1 MEREGPGARVYDAP
15 AMPSLT
21 LSGVGVLKAGFDQF
35 SSSTCGFKQ
44 VRTLKDPPRLVL
56 LLLLLFS
63 CCHVGLFTTPST
75 AACQASLSFTFYRSL
90 LKLVSS
96 HLILC
101 HLLLLLSLIFSQCQG
116 LFQRLG
122 SLHQMA
128 KVLELQL
135 QHQSLSSSQFIKI

>member
-56 LLLLLFS
+56 LLLVLCS

-101 HLLLLLSLIFSQCQG
+101 HLLLLLSLIFPSV
-116 LFQRLG
+116 
-122 SLHQMA
+122 
-128 KVLELQL
+128 KVFSNDSALCTRWPKY
-135 QHQSLSSSQFIKI
+135 LSFSFSISP

>member
-101 HLLLLLSLIFSQCQG
+101 HLLLLLSLIFPSV
-116 LFQRLG
+116 
-122 SLHQMA
+122 
-128 KVLELQL
+128 KVFSNDSALCTRWPKY
-135 QHQSLSSSQFIKI
+135 LSFSFSISP

>member
-44 VRTLKDPPRLVL
+44 VRTLKVPPRLV

-63 CCHVGLFTTPST
+63 CCHVRLFTTPLT

-101 HLLLLLSLIFSQCQG
+101 HLLLLLPLIFPSI
-116 LFQRLG
+116 
-122 SLHQMA
+122 
-128 KVLELQL
+128 KVFSNDLALCTRWPKY
-135 QHQSLSSSQFIKI
+135 LSFSFSISP